1 TRKTITLRQEYRLT
15 IPTHKQLCRVHW
27 SLRIY
32 RRGGGEILLFI
43 IANIMLVKQFCMAIY
58 KINSDFLVQ
67 AIAPPKKNRVSAII
81 LVLC

>member
-1 TRKTITLRQEYRLT
+1 
-15 IPTHKQLCRVHW
+15 
-27 SLRIY
+27 
-32 RRGGGEILLFI
+32 
-43 IANIMLVKQFCMAIY
+43 MLVKQFCMAIY